1 MTVEQIGSLAQ
12 PSDQKTGESSHISS
26 ASELVDMKLA
36 WHLYD
41 ATENTLQV
49 NESAPGRIVNVQVER
64 NYKVIAERSLST
76 IYYDRRKC

>member
-1 MTVEQIGSLAQ
+1 
-12 PSDQKTGESSHISS
+12 
-26 ASELVDMKLA
+26 MKLA

-49 NESAPGRIVNVQVER
+49 NESAPGRIENVQVEG

-76 IYYDRRKC
+76 EYHDRRKC